1 MGELAFLADPA
12 QRACPRAGS
21 PRFPVGQFDHGANY
35 KVESSFTMTRL
46 GLAPSPKVQGDETAD
61 LQDRTVFPMAAGYR
75 RQSLCMW
82 TLARRWRAAAFL
94 SSPGLLAARAHLS
107 SFGPPGTTEIREHD
121 GNVLH
126 ILLVGHPPLDS
137 ESIAG
142 YACLVPDYER

>member
-1 MGELAFLADPA
+1 
-12 QRACPRAGS
+12 
-21 PRFPVGQFDHGANY
+21 
-35 KVESSFTMTRL
+35 MTRL